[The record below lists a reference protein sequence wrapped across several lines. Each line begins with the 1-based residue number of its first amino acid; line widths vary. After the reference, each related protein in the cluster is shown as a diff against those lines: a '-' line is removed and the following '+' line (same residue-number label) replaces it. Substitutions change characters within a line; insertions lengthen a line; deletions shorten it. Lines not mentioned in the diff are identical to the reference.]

1 MKEKYTKRLEKLDKD
16 LDDHFTELKEV
27 FKKILFKGMIYRDLH
42 HEGVV
47 DLLENNV
54 PEKWKDNNESN

>member
-1 MKEKYTKRLEKLDKD
+1 MERLEKLDKD
-16 LDDHFTELKEV
+16 LNDHFIELKEV

-47 DLLENNV
+47 DLLENSLTD
-54 PEKWKDNNESN
+54 EMKKKLK